1 MGGSFTCDNYKEKHI
16 FNSFE
21 YNKAKDIYQNVNQKN
36 NHYKLSNKANN
47 FDSNILEN
55 NPERKAIDKRL
66 SEFYNLEKKSN
77 MKNMSIKLSSIEGN
91 NTSSNENSIL
101 NQRNNDEMNKYN
113 NLSFLNGSNI
123 FPSKKKNI
131 EIIEEEKNNSINNKL
146 NDKKLKKTNNSNK
159 ENIIV
164 KKFREKKDGIK
175 GNDNDVNYNVSENN
189 FIFINISR
197 GSLLLN
203 HNQLPNLNIL
213 ENFKPT
219 TPKMMNENEN
229 LEVISKE
236 DKKLF
241 SHFIKNSKLNKN
253 QINKNKIIKDVFAQ
267 SFDMNR
273 YNEEMLNVINSIR
286 TNPYS
291 FIKDIDYIINNNINK
306 TDEGIFLISNEVD
319 EKIKLLDNYLEIIE
333 KGKNI
338 LKKMSESQE
347 KLSKLKKF
355 KYNDDL
361 EIILDES
368 AYEEIRKEY
377 PEIDIKDIPT
387 KLNIIYD
394 KNNIDNNIDINFD
407 DDNDVNIC
415 NYNENVNI
423 VDFDNYNEEKEQNK
437 EIKNENNK
445 DINISNNMN
454 NLDNKI
460 FFNPKIKLKRKHN
473 YNRTL
478 DLNDDK
484 IANLILEKRKEIK
497 NQYPKNIFKISV
509 IKDIRI
515 NILLQISMEE
525 YFKDNNRKTL
535 SEIIFDPQYTNF
547 AVSCT
552 NEVNR
557 NFISISC
564 FA

>member
-1 MGGSFTCDNYKEKHI
+1 MGGGITCDKNIEKHI
-16 FNSFE
+16 FNSSE
-21 YNKAKDIYQNVNQKN
+21 YNIVKETCKNANKKN
-36 NHYKLSNKANN
+36 NHYKLQSKANYIE
-47 FDSNILEN
+47 SNILKN
-55 NPERKAIDKRL
+55 NQERKIINKRL
-66 SEFYNLEKKSN
+66 SDFHNFEKKCN
-77 MKNMSIKLSSIEGN
+77 MKNMSNKISSKEGN
-91 NTSSNENSIL
+91 NSSINENSFLI
-101 NQRNNDEMNKYN
+101 QRYNNNDEMNKN
-113 NLSFLNGSNI
+113 NNSSFFNGSTI
-123 FPSKKKNI
+123 FPFRQRNI
-131 EIIEEEKNNSINNKL
+131 EIIEEEKNDSIKNKL
-146 NDKKLKKTNNSNK
+146 NAKILKKTNINNK
-159 ENIIV
+159 QIIIEQ
-164 KKFREKKDGIK
+164 KLKEKEDGIK
-175 GNDNDVNYNVSENN
+175 TPDTGINYNLGENN
-189 FIFINISR
+189 NNFINISK
-197 GSLLLN
+197 GNSLIN
-203 HNQLPNLNIL
+203 HNRLAIPNIL
-213 ENFKPT
+213 YNFKSI
-219 TPKMMNENEN
+219 TPKMIMENEN
-229 LEVISKE
+229 LEEICKE
-236 DKKLF
+236 KKKLF
-241 SHFIKNSKLNKN
+241 THFTKNNNILLKN
-253 QINKNKIIKDVFAQ
+253 PINNNKIIKYVFSH

-338 LKKMSESQE
+338 LKEMSESQE
-347 KLSKLKKF
+347 KLSKLGKL

-368 AYEEIRKEY
+368 AYEEIRKE
-377 PEIDIKDIPT
+377 EIDIKDISM

-394 KNNIDNNIDINFD
+394 KNSIDDNIDINFE
-407 DDNDVNIC
+407 DDNDVNLC
-415 NYNENVNI
+415 NENENI
-423 VDFDNYNEEKEQNK
+423 IDFDNYNEDKEKNK
-437 EIKNENNK
+437 KIKNENNN
-445 DINISNNMN
+445 DINNSNNN
-454 NLDNKI
+454 KLGNKI
-460 FFNPKIKLKRKHN
+460 FFKPKVKLRRKHN
-473 YNRTL
+473 YIRTL

-497 NQYPKNIFKISV
+497 NHYPKNIFKISV